1 VTRSPHRRA
10 AAPLAGAFLGAA
22 LLLLSGC
29 SAGQIAETANKEASV
44 QGVDVEAEVDDGSVA
59 VRNAMVAYP
68 GPEGYESGEDAPVE
82 VWIFND
88 TRSEV
93 TVTVRPGAVGDDAD
107 ALVRVASVELV
118 DGDTGAAGA
127 GESPAA
133 GGEPA
138 ARVEISAGGYS
149 ALTQDNGTYLRLVDL
164 ASTLPAGKAVP
175 LVFEFSNGATIQVE
189 APVAAPLTPVPRATP
204 EEEEL
209 QGGH

>member
-22 LLLLSGC
+22 LLLAGC

-44 QGVDVEAEVDDGSVA
+44 QGVDAEAEVGDGSVA

-68 GPEGYESGEDAPVE
+68 GPEGYESGEDAPLD

-93 TVTVRPGAVGDDAD
+93 TVTVRPGAVGEDAD
-107 ALVRVASVELV
+107 ALVRAASVELV
-118 DGDTGAAGA
+118 DGDTAAG
-127 GESPAA
+127 GNESPAA
-133 GGEPA
+133 GGQPA
-138 ARVEISAGGYS
+138 ARVQISAGGYS
-149 ALTQDNGTYLRLVDL
+149 ALTEDNGTYLRLVDL
-164 ASTLPAGKAVP
+164 AGALPAGKAVP

-189 APVAAPLTPVPRATP
+189 APVAAPLTAEPRATP
-204 EEEEL
+204 EEEDA